1 MIARPLRAEAV
12 GKPFV
17 SSHAVKGFAVVC
29 LFVQVA
35 TECIDN
41 FRNVAGDDCPFTEE
55 LVGNGDEFV
64 VHTSILSVIM

>member
-17 SSHAVKGFAVVC
+17 SSHAVEGFAVVC
-29 LFVQVA
+29 LYLQVA
-35 TECIDN
+35 TKRLYDT
-41 FRNVAGDDCPFTEE
+41 RNVAGEDCPFAEK